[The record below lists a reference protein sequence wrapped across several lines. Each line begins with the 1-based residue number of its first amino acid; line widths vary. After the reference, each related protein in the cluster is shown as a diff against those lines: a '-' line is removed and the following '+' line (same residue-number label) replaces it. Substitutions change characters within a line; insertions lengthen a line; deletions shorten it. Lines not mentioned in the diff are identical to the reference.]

1 MVNWSDAPA
10 IVEPMTPT
18 LWTGLIVMVLM
29 LEAIRIAL
37 TTYVLLQVLESRAL
51 RRSGESTGHAGRTLR
66 SAPARA
72 RREALYDP
80 TLAALRAALDEQS
93 AGHSGVATRRAV
105 AALDTYLRA
114 LANERGHT

>member
-1 MVNWSDAPA
+1 
-10 IVEPMTPT
+10 MTPT

-51 RRSGESTGHAGRTLR
+51 RRAGETTGQAGRALR

-93 AGHSGVATRRAV
+93 AGQSGVATQRAI
-105 AALDTYLRA
+105 AALDTYARA

>member
-1 MVNWSDAPA
+1 M
-10 IVEPMTPT
+10 VEPMTPT

-51 RRSGESTGHAGRTLR
+51 RRSGETAGQAGRTLR

-72 RREALYDP
+72 QREALYDP
-80 TLAALRAALDEQS
+80 TLTALRAALDEQS
-93 AGHSGVATRRAV
+93 AGHSGAATRRAV
-105 AALDTYLRA
+105 AALDTYVCA
-114 LANERGHT
+114 LASERDHT